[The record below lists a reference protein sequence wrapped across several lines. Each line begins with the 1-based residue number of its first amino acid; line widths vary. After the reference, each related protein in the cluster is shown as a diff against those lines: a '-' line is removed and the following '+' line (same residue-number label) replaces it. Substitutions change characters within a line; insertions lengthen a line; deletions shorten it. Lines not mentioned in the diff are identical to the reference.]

1 MKPKNYSS
9 EAVVLS
15 RKNYGESDRIISVF
29 SKNYG
34 KLNFLAKGVRRSL
47 SRKRG
52 HIEVFSRVKFL
63 GLKGRALNIVT
74 EVELMDSFSSLRKDL
89 RRVSVAYFLV
99 DVVKKIT
106 SEEEK
111 HAELYDLLVKT
122 LEELKY
128 QTNLKTLRRN
138 FAFRVLTVL
147 GYWPKE
153 RLLENPDI
161 LLRDVL
167 ERDLGSI
174 RVGKALLS

>member
-111 HAELYDLLVKT
+111 HAELYDLLV
-122 LEELKY
+122 
-128 QTNLKTLRRN
+128 
-138 FAFRVLTVL
+138 
-147 GYWPKE
+147 
-153 RLLENPDI
+153 
-161 LLRDVL
+161 
-167 ERDLGSI
+167 
-174 RVGKALLS
+174 